1 MSPAAAMTPSTPST
15 ASWSLEEIA
24 RLAEGRFVPGSS
36 RPASPDTAGQAA
48 LGLDAAGR
56 AAVGP
61 DTVGQSAVGPETRVA
76 YGSVSTDTRT
86 LRSGDLFVALRGE
99 THDAHDHLDAALE
112 AGAAALFVDRVSGA
126 ASDAPRIE
134 VGDTLAGWQR
144 WGANHRS
151 QWTGTAL
158 VAITGSSGKTTAK
171 NALAELLRGA
181 GDVWATPGNRNNHI
195 GVPWTLLGLDAD
207 HEFAVIEMGMN
218 HAGEIS
224 ELSRLAR
231 PDVALITS
239 VGRAHIGYLGSREAI
254 LHAKLE
260 IADGLPDD
268 AVLVLPHDPWVLSR
282 LPESIAARRR
292 ITFGFDP
299 DADWKPTADVVY
311 EATGTTLTTEKTGP
325 LRLALLGPGPVL
337 SILGALATVDALG
350 LDVRALA
357 PRLESLRAEPMRME
371 PRPWGPVTAIVDC
384 YNASPESTRL
394 AIEFL
399 GSLHHDGR
407 KILVLGELS
416 ELGAETE
423 AIHRELV
430 RGIQDIDLVL
440 LIGPALAE
448 IAEEA
453 EQLPGAGH
461 VVWRAM
467 REEAS
472 TWLADTLE
480 EGDLVLLKASRRL
493 ALERILERP
502 VPGPLDP
509 GEE

>member
-1 MSPAAAMTPSTPST
+1 MTGAAPAMAPST
-15 ASWSLEEIA
+15 AHWTLGEIA
-24 RLAEGRFVPGSS
+24 HLAEGRFVAGGPG
-36 RPASPDTAGQAA
+36 
-48 LGLDAAGR
+48 
-56 AAVGP
+56 
-61 DTVGQSAVGPETRVA
+61 TVGSDTRISYA
-76 YGSVSTDTRT
+76 SVSTDTRT
-86 LRSGDLFVALRGE
+86 LSKGDLFVALRGE
-99 THDAHDHLDAALE
+99 NHDAHDHLERALG
-112 AGAAALFVDRVSGA
+112 AGASALFVDRLTENA
-126 ASDAPRIE
+126 ADAPRIE
-134 VGDTLAGWQR
+134 VDDTLSGWQR
-144 WGANHRS
+144 WGANHRAR
-151 QWTGTAL
+151 WTGRAL

-181 GDVWATPGNRNNHI
+181 GPVWSTPGNRNNHV
-195 GVPWTLLGLDAD
+195 GVPWTLLGLGAEHDY
-207 HEFAVIEMGMN
+207 AVIEMGMN

-254 LHAKLE
+254 LGAKLE
-260 IADGLPDD
+260 IVDGLPED
-268 AVLVLPHDPWVLSR
+268 AVLVLPHDPWVLER
-282 LPESIAARRR
+282 LPESVASRPR
-292 ITFGFDP
+292 ITFGFDA
-299 DADWKPTADVVY
+299 DADWKPSAEVIY
-311 EATGTTLTTEKTGP
+311 EADGTTLHTSKTGT
-325 LRLALLGPGPVL
+325 LRLSLLGPGPVL
-337 SILGALATVDALG
+337 SVLSALATADALG

-430 RGIQDIDLVL
+430 RGIEDIDLVL
-440 LIGPALAE
+440 LVGPALAE

-461 VVWRAM
+461 VAWRAM

-509 GEE
+509 GED